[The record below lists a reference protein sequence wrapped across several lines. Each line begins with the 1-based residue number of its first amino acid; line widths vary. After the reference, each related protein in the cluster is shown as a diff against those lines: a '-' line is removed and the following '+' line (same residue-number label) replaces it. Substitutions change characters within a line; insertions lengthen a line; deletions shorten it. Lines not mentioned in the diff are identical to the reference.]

1 MTGDP
6 DSGQPGRAV
15 ALIIIVAI
23 GLMLA
28 FWLIGFDV
36 MRDAVT

>member
-1 MTGDP
+1 MAGDP
-6 DSGQPGRAV
+6 DDRQAGRDM
-15 ALIIIVAI
+15 ALIIMVAI